1 METLLLRYNKH
12 KHGESLLREEELYFK
27 KALPEFEYEKALTGT
42 SMIKILK
49 INRSVIRREKIIEI
63 AEKDWNS
70 IKEILKNELEK
81 HGIRRSDLFTD
92 ALIEE
97 AKARAKD
104 LLKKHLETEDPSL
117 VEKIAKLI
125 IAIALSEE
133 PAEEAT
139 AYIGYTS

>member
-1 METLLLRYNKH
+1 MKLLLLIYNEH
-12 KHGESLLREEELYFK
+12 KYRKYMLEEKLYSK
-27 KALPEFEYEKALTGT
+27 KTLSEFEYEKALAKT
-42 SMIKILK
+42 SIIKISVT
-49 INRSVIRREKIIEI
+49 NRLVIKREKVIEI
-63 AEKDWNS
+63 AEKDWDS

-81 HGIRRSDLFTD
+81 HGIRRGDLFAD

-97 AKARAKD
+97 AKTRARD

-125 IAIALSEE
+125 IAIAISEE
-133 PAEEAT
+133 PAEQAT